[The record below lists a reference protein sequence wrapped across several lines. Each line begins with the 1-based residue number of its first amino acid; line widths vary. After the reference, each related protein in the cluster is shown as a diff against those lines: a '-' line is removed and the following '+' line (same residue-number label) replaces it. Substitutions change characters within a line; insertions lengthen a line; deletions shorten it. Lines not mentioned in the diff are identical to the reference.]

1 MALIG
6 YPLMSTF
13 IAIIGRPNVGKST
26 LFNRLA
32 RSKDALVDDQPG
44 VTRDRLYA
52 SVQWDQRRFT
62 IIDTGGFEESEQ
74 EPLLTQVRSQVV
86 KAVQEA
92 DRVVFMVDGRQGVMP
107 GDEEMAKHVRLSEK
121 RFFLAVNKVDGP
133 EHEHLALDF
142 YRLGVAKTYPV
153 SAAHGYGLKDLM
165 QDLVAD
171 LPTVQT
177 DREDDGDIRV
187 AVMGRPNVGKSSLL
201 NRILGFERLLVSE
214 MPGTTRDS
222 VDVRVDRDGKAYR
235 FIDTAG
241 LRRRSRVKER
251 IEKFSMIK
259 ALRSLER
266 ADVIIVLLDAAAGIA
281 DQDARIS
288 GFAFERGRALIIA
301 FNKWDLVARDKARQR
316 QLQESYERQLRF
328 ASFAPTLRVSALT
341 GEGVERFFGKI
352 DLVFEQ
358 YCREIGTPEINRALR
373 KAVDQNPPPKPGR
386 GGLKLYYAVQ
396 KYNKPPTFLIFVN
409 DPQKVHF
416 SYRRYLIRQFR
427 EHFRLDAIPLK
438 LIFRKKNESRRRGK

>member
-1 MALIG
+1 
-6 YPLMSTF
+6 MSAF
-13 IAIIGRPNVGKST
+13 IAIVGRPNVGKST
-26 LFNRLA
+26 LFNRLT

-44 VTRDRLYA
+44 ITRDRLYA

-62 IIDTGGFEESEQ
+62 VIDTGGFEDSEE
-74 EPLLTQVRSQVV
+74 EPLLTQVRGQVV
-86 KAVQEA
+86 QAIQEA
-92 DRVVFMVDGRQGVMP
+92 DRIVFMVDGRQGIMP
-107 GDEEMAKHVRLSEK
+107 GDEELAKQVRLSRK

-133 EHEHLALDF
+133 EHEHLAFDF
-142 YRLGVAKTYPV
+142 YRLGVAKTYPL
-153 SAAHGYGLKDLM
+153 SAAHGYGLKELM

-171 LPTVQT
+171 LPTDQP
-177 DREDDGDIRV
+177 DREQNDDINV
-187 AVMGRPNVGKSSLL
+187 AVVGRPNVGKSSLL
-201 NRILGFERLLVSE
+201 NRMLGFERLLVSE

-222 VDVRVDRDGKAYR
+222 VDVRVERGGQTYR

-251 IEKFSMIK
+251 IDKFSMIK

-266 ADVIIVLLDAAAGIA
+266 ADIVIVLLDAAAGIA

-301 FNKWDLVARDKARQR
+301 FNKWDLVARDRARQR
-316 QLQESYERQLRF
+316 LLQEAYERQLKF
-328 ASFAPTLRVSALT
+328 APFAPTLRVSALT
-341 GEGVERFFGKI
+341 GEGVERFFDKI

-358 YCREIGTPEINRALR
+358 YCRGIGTAEVNRALR

-396 KYNKPPTFLIFVN
+396 TGNKPPTFLIFVN
-409 DPQKVHF
+409 DPKKVHF
-416 SYRRYLIRQFR
+416 SYRRYLIGQFR
-427 EHFRLDAIPLK
+427 EHFRLDAVPLK
-438 LIFRKKNESRRRGK
+438 LIFRKK

>member
-1 MALIG
+1 
-6 YPLMSTF
+6 MSTF

-52 SVQWDQRRFT
+52 SVRWDGRRFT
-62 IIDTGGFEESEQ
+62 IIDTGGFEDSEE
-74 EPLLTQVRSQVV
+74 EPLLAQVRSHVV
-86 KAVQEA
+86 MAVQEA
-92 DRVVFMVDGRQGVMP
+92 DQIIFMVDGRQGVMP
-107 GDEEMAKHVRLSEK
+107 GDEEMANLVRLTQK
-121 RFFLAVNKVDGP
+121 KFFLAVNKVDGP
-133 EHEHLALDF
+133 EHEHLALEF
-142 YRLGVAKTYPV
+142 YRLGVTKTYPL
-153 SAAHGYGLKDLM
+153 SAAHGYGLKELM

-171 LPTVQT
+171 LPDDQP
-177 DREDDGDIRV
+177 DRQDSGDIKV

-201 NRILGFERLLVSE
+201 NRVLGFERLLVSE

-222 VDVRVDRDGKAYR
+222 VDVRVERDGRIYR

-241 LRRRSRVKER
+241 LRRRSGVKER

-266 ADVIIVLLDAAAGIA
+266 ADVVIVLLDAAVDIA
-281 DQDARIS
+281 EQDARIS

-301 FNKWDLVARDKARQR
+301 FNKWDLVAGDTSRQKH
-316 QLQESYERQLRF
+316 LEEAYERQLRF
-328 ASFAPTLRVSALT
+328 ASFAPTVRLSALT
-341 GEGVERFFGKI
+341 GAGVEGIFGKI

-358 YCREIGTPEINRALR
+358 YCREVGTGELNRALR
-373 KAVDQNPPPKPGR
+373 KAVEQNPPPKPGR
-386 GGLKLYYAVQ
+386 GGLKLFYAVQ
-396 KYNKPPTFLIFVN
+396 KGNKPPTFLIFVN
-409 DPQKVHF
+409 DPKKVHF

-427 EHFRLDAIPLK
+427 EHFGLDAIPLK
-438 LIFRKKNESRRRGK
+438 LIFRKK